1 MMGALGVILVMSQSA
16 SFGGL
21 GIRGLRGPSA
31 VSSELLCVCRQI
43 WKSSVNPATLL
54 ATRTRRFLVQHL
66 LSSKPATS
74 KTSAHQSGNDIF
86 LLEHLKY
93 YPHLASGKECRLKVL
108 HLSQPEATWMY
119 LLIQQVG
126 GNIWLYMI
134 YKEPKHKQAHWKCQ
148 M

>member
-1 MMGALGVILVMSQSA
+1 MGALGVILVMSQSA
-16 SFGGL
+16 SYVGHQLSAQSYCVFADKWENLVSTLQLCSQPEQGGFWCSTFCAK
-21 GIRGLRGPSA
+21 I
-31 VSSELLCVCRQI
+31 
-43 WKSSVNPATLL
+43 
-54 ATRTRRFLVQHL
+54 

-126 GNIWLYMI
+126 GNTWLYMI

-148 M
+148 T